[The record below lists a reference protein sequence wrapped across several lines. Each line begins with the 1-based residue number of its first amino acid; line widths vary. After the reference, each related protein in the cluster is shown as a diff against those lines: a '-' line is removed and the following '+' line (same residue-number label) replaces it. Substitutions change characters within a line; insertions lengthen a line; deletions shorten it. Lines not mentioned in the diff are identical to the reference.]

1 MRAYKRLDKKSYR
14 NETELMYKLAEELRS
29 DKYKA
34 DVTKLAI
41 STWVDKMD
49 EANKAFDRIFDLQ
62 AGESD
67 ELSQIPSQP
76 SSPSGRSD
84 TGGNSSGEQG
94 SQSGGL

>member
-1 MRAYKRLDKKSYR
+1 MRAYKRLDKKNYR

-49 EANKAFDRIFDLQ
+49 EANRAFDRIFDLHSRRIGRI
-62 AGESD
+62 APNPLPTVLTEW
-67 ELSQIPSQP
+67 QIRYRWQ
-76 SSPSGRSD
+76 
-84 TGGNSSGEQG
+84 Q
-94 SQSGGL
+94 